1 MTLQR
6 PDLLPFILLLYIS
19 INEAPF
25 TSFSKLPN
33 SSAVFTALAKQ
44 SIVDSMWI
52 RIPFDIQAL

>member
-1 MTLQR
+1 
-6 PDLLPFILLLYIS
+6 LLPFILLLYIS